1 MKRWLLWMA
10 AGAVALA
17 QAPPDPPKVLR
28 IARYSIKPGRTAAE
42 ERIGGILARAM
53 GRAKYPAN
61 FIALSS
67 VSGEPGL
74 WIVESHDSF
83 ASVESADAFIE
94 NTAPLKWSVG
104 QFEAQNGELVSGER
118 HLLAAYR
125 KDLSY
130 HAEELARDL
139 PKMRYVSVV
148 MVRLHPSRDADFAEA
163 VKLVTGAYEKTNS
176 DQPMA
181 VYQVV
186 SGSPG
191 PAYLFFSPMISLK
204 TMDQAPARG
213 LAIREAMGESSA
225 AAMLKTSG
233 EVTASSES
241 FLFSLNP
248 RMSYVSKEFA
258 AVDPE
263 FWTPKPPPRPAAQP
277 PGTAPG
283 APPPP
288 TAPTPKP

>member
-1 MKRWLLWMA
+1 MRRWLLWLGA
-10 AGAVALA
+10 AAAAFA
-17 QAPPDPPKVLR
+17 QAPPEPPKVLR
-28 IARYSIKPGRTAAE
+28 IARYSLRPGRSAAQ

-67 VSGEPGL
+67 VSGEAGV
-74 WIVESHDSF
+74 WIIESHDSF
-83 ASVESADAFIE
+83 ASVESADAFVD
-94 NTAPLKWSVG
+94 NTPALKWSVG

-118 HLLAAYR
+118 RLLAAYR

-130 HAEELARDL
+130 RGEQLAQGL

-148 MVRLHPSRDADFAEA
+148 MVRLHPSRDADFTEA
-163 VKLVTGAYEKTNS
+163 VKVVTGAYEKINS
-176 DQPMA
+176 DQPMV

-191 PAYLFFSPMISLK
+191 PAFLFLSPMISLK
-204 TMDQAPARG
+204 TMDEAPTRG
-213 LAIREAMGESSA
+213 LAIREAMGEANA
-225 AAMLKTSG
+225 AAVLKTSA

-241 FLFSLNP
+241 FLFTLNP

-258 AVDPE
+258 AADPE
-263 FWTPKPPPRPAAQP
+263 FWTPKPPPKPAVQP
-277 PGTAPG
+277 AGAPG
-283 APPPP
+283 A
-288 TAPTPKP
+288 APAAVPSAAKP